1 MKRLWKSLLA
11 VCLLITMTACGKSED
26 VKSSDVTIND
36 QAGRT
41 VTLEKPAEKIVSGY
55 YIATSTLIGLGHK
68 DKLVGVE
75 MKADKRMI
83 YKKAAP
89 QVVELPAMGNKKSF
103 NVEECAK
110 AKPDVVFLP
119 NSLSSYIDKLEEL
132 GMKVIILN
140 PETMKDYDDAVKI
153 IAKVCGADEQANTY
167 FQYRDDLEAKY
178 LSFDKAES
186 KQVYFAGSE
195 VLEASGEHMFQ
206 GELINKAGGVNVINE
221 GKDTTW
227 MKISKETLLKKN
239 PAYIF
244 AENKGADIQE
254 FYNDGAYQD
263 ITAVKEKQVYEFPS
277 KLETWDTPNLSS
289 CLGELYMASI
299 LYPDKVSKDD
309 VIKEAKNF
317 YQKFYQ
323 IDVNEKDLGL

>member
-1 MKRLWKSLLA
+1 MKRLWIGLLA
-11 VCLLITMTACGKSED
+11 ACLLLTLTACGKSED
-26 VKSSDVTIND
+26 PKTSNITIVD
-36 QAGRT
+36 QAGRE
-41 VTLEKPAEKIVSGY
+41 VALEKPAEKVVSGY
-55 YIATSTLIGLGHK
+55 YIATSTLIGLGQK

-89 QVVELPAMGNKKSF
+89 QVVDLPAMGNKKSF

-119 NSLSSYIDKLEEL
+119 NSLSSYIDQLEEL

-140 PETMKDYDDAVKI
+140 PETMSDYDEAVKI
-153 IAKVCGADEQANTY
+153 IATVTGAKDEADAY
-167 FQYRDDLEAKY
+167 FTYRDELETKY
-178 LSFDKAES
+178 L
-186 KQVYFAGSE
+186 KQDMDQEKLVYFAGSE
-195 VLEASGEHMFQ
+195 LLEASGEHMFQ
-206 GELINKAGGVNVINE
+206 GELIKKAGGSNVIKE

-227 MKISKETLLKKN
+227 MKINKEELLKQN

-244 AENKGADIQE
+244 VENKGADFNG
-254 FYNDGAYQD
+254 FYTDPAYQD

-299 LYPDKVSKDD
+299 LYPEKITQDD
-309 VIKEAKNF
+309 VIKEAQTF

-323 IDVNEKDLGL
+323 ISVTAKDLGL